1 MSHQQ
6 ATRVLAIRHGETS
19 WNVDTRIQGKLDIG
33 LNDNG
38 RKQAERLGAAL
49 AKSQAQEPL
58 NVISA
63 IYSSD
68 LWRAYDTALS
78 ISKATGVP
86 VVADEGLRER
96 GFGVFE
102 GKTFDE
108 IAQLW
113 PDQSLRW
120 RQRDPHFGDALLRE
134 TFGVPPTDNVIRKW
148 RVNGDAR
155 TAGEFLPKCV
165 DVIAQRFVRSG
176 RRVGR
181 FVFEAGDRECR
192 RAWLCD
198 IWLFLLGFG
207 GFWFSRG
214 RFCRAWLFCFW
225 LSRSLFF
232 GAWLIRVGGHRDA
245 RDRGRKAQAT
255 NQAACDVKTER
266 SLSGHDICHSFI
278 S

>member
-78 ISKATGVP
+78 ISQATGVP

-120 RQRDPHFGDALLRE
+120 RQRDPHFCPEG
-134 TFGVPPTDNVIRKW
+134 
-148 RVNGDAR
+148 
-155 TAGEFLPKCV
+155 GE
-165 DVIAQRFVRSG
+165 
-176 RRVGR
+176 
-181 FVFEAGDRECR
+181 
-192 RAWLCD
+192 
-198 IWLFLLGFG
+198 
-207 GFWFSRG
+207 
-214 RFCRAWLFCFW
+214 
-225 LSRSLFF
+225 SLTQF
-232 GAWLIRVGGHRDA
+232 
-245 RDRGRKAQAT
+245 
-255 NQAACDVKTER
+255 TER
-266 SLSGHDICHSFI
+266 ILKASEALAAAHPGQQIALVAHGGVMDVLYRAATGQGIQAPRTWSLGNAVINRLLWTPAGFTLVGWNDAQHLEDAAMDEPVFLNT
-278 S
+278 